1 MVMALKFKKTLDEE
15 IIDMDYLVEDLN
27 ERFEDLIFEM
37 KGDELSIQI
46 DDLAFYGEVK
56 KWKQ

>member
-56 KWKQ
+56 K